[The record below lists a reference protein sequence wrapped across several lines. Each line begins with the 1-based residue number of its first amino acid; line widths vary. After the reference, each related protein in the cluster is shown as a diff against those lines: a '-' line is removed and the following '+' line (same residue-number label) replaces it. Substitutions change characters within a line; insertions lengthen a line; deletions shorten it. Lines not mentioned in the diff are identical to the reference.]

1 MRRSHRGLRPSG
13 WQNDR
18 RPAGHEVA
26 FSTERMPKTS
36 LLPVIGLAG
45 VLLAAAASAQETAAR
60 GDRPER
66 PALAAR
72 EFAGVFAHDG
82 ALLAAAKSYRATFT
96 ADGAVFE
103 PALGKDAQTAHRFGV
118 RTVDVRRGGRAV
130 LVAADDAP
138 VRSHDRRT
146 VTFARP
152 GVDERFTATPAGL
165 KHSLVFAERP
175 AGPGDLTV
183 RVAIDTTLPRAA
195 GDELAWRDERGNGVA
210 LGEVIGIDAQ
220 GQRCSGSAR
229 HVAGGVELLL
239 PAAFV
244 DRAVFPLELDPLI
257 GTSIQAYAGLDCDF
271 PDVAY
276 DAFSNTYCVV
286 WTQFLGGGATG
297 IVGSVWL
304 ADTLGFGYAFAINQ
318 PGDED
323 SVRVC
328 SIGGTGLF
336 VIVWV
341 NYAGS
346 ASSIQ
351 GLALEPQQ
359 ALGTSVFTIDGPANV
374 WSPVVSSEA
383 TPYDDD
389 CLVAWLDGT
398 YGLLGCSVAIDASF
412 QVSATPIVQLA
423 GGNVSEPAFSKQGGD
438 PGVHLLTWTDRP
450 PGQPGW
456 IRAQVV
462 DNDLN
467 PLGPGA
473 WIQNSPQNTGFSA
486 SDGDG
491 FVFLVAWEEQE
502 IANPSAT
509 DVRGKI
515 VTVGP
520 GGITSVGSALDL
532 AAYPNDV
539 DYSCDVAML
548 GDRFG
553 IAYMVADAA
562 APFFDDCYARVL
574 SRQGAAIGAEL
585 RLDVTPGTGYV
596 YEHAPRL
603 IGRRD
608 GDPYTIADDG
618 LCVFADQSITT
629 GDSDVGLQRLEATG
643 PGGPIVD
650 LGGGCGPGGLAA
662 SLGPFALGNPAA
674 PLELYGAQPLAVPFV
689 LLGMAGARI
698 SCGVC
703 SFVDPTTF
711 WFVPNT
717 AGTAATA
724 LSIPGAPALVGFT
737 FDFQFASF
745 NVLYVGC
752 PALPGVA
759 LSNVVRAT
767 IGV

>member
-1 MRRSHRGLRPSG
+1 
-13 WQNDR
+13 
-18 RPAGHEVA
+18 
-26 FSTERMPKTS
+26 MPRTS
-36 LLPVIGLAG
+36 LLRVASLVSRASLAG
-45 VLLAAAASAQETAAR
+45 ALLIAAPAAQGPTLR
-60 GDRPER
+60 GER
-66 PALAAR
+66 PQRAPVATR

-82 ALLAAAKSYRATFT
+82 ELLAVAKNYRATFT
-96 ADGAVFE
+96 ADGVVFE
-103 PALGKDAQTAHRFGV
+103 PALGKDAPAAHRFGV
-118 RTVDVRRGGRAV
+118 RTVDVRRGGRS
-130 LVAADDAP
+130 LSVAADGP
-138 VRSHDRRT
+138 PLRSHDRRT

-152 GVDERFTATPAGL
+152 GVAERFTATPAGL

-175 AGPGDLTV
+175 AGAGDLTV
-183 RVAIDTTLPRAA
+183 RVAIDTTLPHAA
-195 GDELAWRDERGNGVA
+195 ADAELAWRDDRGNGVA
-210 LGEVIGIDAQ
+210 LGEVVGIDAQ
-220 GQRCSGSAR
+220 GQRCRGSACC
-229 HVAGGVELLL
+229 VDGGVEFGL

-257 GTSIQAYAGLDCDF
+257 GTSIQGYAGLDCDF

-276 DAFSNTYCVV
+276 EAFSNTYCVV

-297 IVGSVWL
+297 VVGSVWL
-304 ADTLGFGYAFAINQ
+304 ADTVGFGYAFGINQ
-318 PGDED
+318 PGDEG

-328 SIGGTGLF
+328 SVGGTGLF

-341 NYAGS
+341 NQAGG

-351 GLALEPQQ
+351 GLALEPTQ
-359 ALGTSVFTIDGPANV
+359 AQGTNVFTIDGPANV

-389 CLVAWLDGT
+389 CLVAWLDDT
-398 YGLLGCSVAIDASF
+398 YGLLGCSVAIDPSF

-473 WIQNSPQNTGFSA
+473 WIQSSPQNTGFSA

-502 IANPSAT
+502 TANPSAT
-509 DVRGKI
+509 DVRGKV

-520 GGITSVGSALDL
+520 GGITSIGGVLDL

-539 DYSCDVAML
+539 DYACDIALL

-553 IAYMVADAA
+553 IAYMAADAT
-562 APFFDDCYARVL
+562 APFYDDCYARVV

-585 RLDVTPGTGYV
+585 LLDVTPGTGYV

-629 GDSDVGLQRLEATG
+629 GDSDVGLQQIEATG

-650 LGGGCGPGGLAA
+650 LGGGCGPGGLAL
-662 SLGPFALGNPAA
+662 SQGPFALGNPAA
-674 PLELYGAQPLAVPFV
+674 PLELFGAQPLAVPFV
-689 LLGMAGARI
+689 LLGAAGARI

-717 AGTAATA
+717 AGTATTS
-724 LSIPGAPALVGFT
+724 LPIPGAPALVGFV

-745 NVLYVGC
+745 GVLYVGC

-767 IGV
+767 VGV